1 MKFQVIIQHEGVLM
15 LNKSLRNSDKIQETR
30 SRLITKLLPYL
41 RKNGLQAVR
50 MDEIARVT
58 EVSRATLYKYF
69 STKEEIIGYIVDGFV
84 VYMNEQLASSP
95 LESEESFGV
104 RFQQMFEQS
113 VSLTVYFTEIFLKD
127 LETSYPEWYSRFNEG
142 MMQREEQ
149 LLAYYA
155 EGVRRGIFHELN
167 GKILIL
173 QDELLRGLLSVKYL
187 MTNQLTVE
195 QALTDYYQ
203 LKKIQLFKPD
213 KLSAIDDVLM
223 KPRIEHLTHKVT
235 DNLF

>member
-1 MKFQVIIQHEGVLM
+1 MNNSV
-15 LNKSLRNSDKIQETR
+15 SNSDKIKETR
-30 SRLITKLLPYL
+30 SRLISKLLPYL
-41 RKNGLQAVR
+41 RKNGLQSVR

-69 STKEEIIGYIVDGFV
+69 STKEEIIGYIVEGFV
-84 VYMNEQLASSP
+84 TYMTEQLASSP
-95 LESEESFGV
+95 PESEESFGI

-142 MMQREEQ
+142 MQQREEQ
-149 LLAYYA
+149 ILAYYQ
-155 EGVRRGIFHELN
+155 EGIRRGLFHDLN
-167 GKILIL
+167 GKILIM
-173 QDELLRGLLSVKYL
+173 QDELLRGMLNVKYL

-195 QALTDYYQ
+195 QVLTDYYQ

-213 KLSAIDDVLM
+213 KLSAIDDAQM

-235 DNLF
+235 SSLF